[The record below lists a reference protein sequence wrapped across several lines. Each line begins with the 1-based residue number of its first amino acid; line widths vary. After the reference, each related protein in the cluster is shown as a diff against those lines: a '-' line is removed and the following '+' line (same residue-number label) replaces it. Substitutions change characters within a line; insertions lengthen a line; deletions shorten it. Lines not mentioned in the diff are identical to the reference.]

1 MTVRG
6 PEVFRRLETIRN
18 PVKLAPVNA
27 ATMAMLDRA
36 LEPIS
41 QSLNLESA
49 RALVQASA
57 DPSLQERVSQL
68 AEKCERGELSDA
80 ERDEYETYV
89 QVGNLLSILQAKAR
103 LFLRAR

>member
-1 MTVRG
+1 
-6 PEVFRRLETIRN
+6 
-18 PVKLAPVNA
+18 
-27 ATMAMLDRA
+27 MAMLDRA

-57 DPSLQERVSQL
+57 DPSVQERVSQL
-68 AEKCERGELSDA
+68 AEKCDCGELSEA

-89 QVGNLLSILQAKAR
+89 PVGNLPSILQAKAR